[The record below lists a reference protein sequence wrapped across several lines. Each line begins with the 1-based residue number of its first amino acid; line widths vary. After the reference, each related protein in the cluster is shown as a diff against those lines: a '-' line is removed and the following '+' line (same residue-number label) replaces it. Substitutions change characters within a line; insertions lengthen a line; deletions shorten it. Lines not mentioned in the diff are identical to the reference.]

1 MPDYWRTALIRAG
14 RTFAQSFIAVIITA
28 RIYSQSDFGNLAV
41 VVGIAGILRVLLT
54 LRYEALIDFVSLS
67 IFIMILG
74 IITALHST
82 SQASEWKIISND
94 LNGYNFYT
102 NKFIKGKNF

>member
-1 MPDYWRTALIRAG
+1 MNTNKQLTI
-14 RTFAQSFIAVIITA
+14 
-28 RIYSQSDFGNLAV
+28 GNTMKKV
-41 VVGIAGILRVLLT
+41 
-54 LRYEALIDFVSLS
+54 F
-67 IFIMILG
+67 MILG

-102 NKFIKGKNF
+102 NKFIKGANF